1 MTSERRAVGEGFSPA
16 ATGLFA
22 SRLVR
27 WTTWE
32 TALALGLA
40 AMAILGSRALSHWV
54 TTDEAAHRLIND
66 AAARW
71 FICSTGL
78 NAVFLLVPLALL
90 VFHHRKPLLSTLIPG
105 NRIAED
111 FGWGLSLGL
120 IVASFNALAV
130 QRAVSLWA
138 AQGAAAGGHPAY
150 YRMIYD
156 IGKVLPGAEHVD
168 FMRPLLL
175 FTMSWGIFS
184 PIAEEVFFRGF
195 LYGALRRRMRA
206 PLAVP
211 VSAAVFALFH
221 WPHVEPM
228 AAAMVLG
235 VVVAV
240 VYEYSGSLLAPIM
253 THMAI
258 NLSFVLAMA
267 NRGELATAVPRWVFV
282 AAAAVFIL
290 HFFMSSRYLFRKPR

>member
-1 MTSERRAVGEGFSPA
+1 LTSERRPVGEGFSPA

-32 TALALGLA
+32 MALALGLA
-40 AMAILGSRALSHWV
+40 AAAILGSRAWSRWI
-54 TTDEAAHRLIND
+54 TSDETVHRLITD
-66 AAARW
+66 DAARW
-71 FICSTGL
+71 FVCSTGL

-138 AQGAAAGGHPAY
+138 AQGPAAGGHPGY
-150 YRMIYD
+150 YKMIFE
-156 IGKVLPGAEHVD
+156 IGRVQPGAEHVD

-175 FTMSWGIFS
+175 FTMSWGVFS

-206 PLAVP
+206 PLAVLL
-211 VSAAVFALFH
+211 SAAVFSLFH
-221 WPHVEPM
+221 YPSAEPM

-258 NLSFVLAMA
+258 NLSFVLIMT
-267 NRGELATAVPRWVFV
+267 NGGELARKIHWSVF
-282 AAAAVFIL
+282 AAAAVVFTV
-290 HFFMSSRYLFRKPR
+290 HFFLSSRYLFRKPR